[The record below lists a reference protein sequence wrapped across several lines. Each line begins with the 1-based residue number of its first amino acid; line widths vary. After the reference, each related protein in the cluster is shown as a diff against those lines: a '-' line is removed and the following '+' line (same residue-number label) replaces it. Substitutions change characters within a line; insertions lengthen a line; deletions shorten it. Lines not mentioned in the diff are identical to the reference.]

1 MASLKNVP
9 VAGLLLALL
18 SAQLACPQ
26 QQAPLSGQAE
36 LAAAP
41 LPDIH
46 QLMREVRERQKQLD
60 KLLEN
65 YTYSSMETVQDLD
78 ANGHVTKTETEEF
91 EEFYVNGHQIGRKV
105 KKDGKPLEGQDLQ
118 KETERVTKLVE
129 TANKPDQ
136 TPPKPNQGV
145 SLSQVLEVADIRN
158 PRRLSYRGRPTLVF
172 DFIGRK
178 DLKPHGLSEDISKK
192 VQGTVWIDE
201 ADRVVAHLEVTFND
215 NFHIAGGLVASIQ
228 KGSSFNFDQAPVNGE
243 VWLPTGGE
251 GTISARILLVK
262 GIRQHGTERDYDY
275 KRFRVE
281 TQQAKDAKV
290 VPENQPHQ

>member
-1 MASLKNVP
+1 
-9 VAGLLLALL
+9 
-18 SAQLACPQ
+18 
-26 QQAPLSGQAE
+26 
-36 LAAAP
+36 
-41 LPDIH
+41 
-46 QLMREVRERQKQLD
+46 MREVRERQKQLD